1 MQDTP
6 AGEHHPGRN
15 GVAQYREGR
24 LMGYRWYDTVGRE
37 PLFPFGF
44 GLGYSCVAIDEC
56 ASESP
61 YRVSC
66 RVSNAGSRDAV
77 EVVQVYAH
85 EVERDSLERDDA
97 EQRLVGF
104 AKVRVP
110 AGASRE
116 VVIDLDPHAY
126 RTWDVENSV
135 WRQRDTLHELRIGRS
150 SRDVVARLEVRP

>member
-37 PLFPFGF
+37 PLFPFGH
-44 GLGYSCVAIDEC
+44 GLGYACASIDEIA
-56 ASESP
+56 ASSAYE
-61 YRVSC
+61 VTC
-66 RVSNAGSRDAV
+66 RVSNVGSRDAV

-85 EVERDSLERDDA
+85 ELERDSLDRDEA

-110 AGASRE
+110 AGASRD
-116 VVIDLDPHAY
+116 VVIALDPHAY
-126 RTWDVENSV
+126 RTWDTEAGA
-135 WRQRDTLHELRIGRS
+135 WRQRTGRHELRVGRS
-150 SRDVVARLEVRP
+150 SRAIVGCVEVTP